1 MTTDSIKLL
10 TLLGEYKQFGDD
22 TVRDNIIDLANRVL
36 INSAGYS
43 CVESISTLQCYGY
56 TAVPKQVVDEPDP
69 KVQGIIR
76 CGSVNIPYGAV
87 MTPCQKQLA
96 KLLDDLDELLFEQD
110 VAKDQRVK
118 IHLDN
123 QEWSHAFKVARTK
136 VVQLA
141 KSIFF
146 EPSIR
151 KVRFGELV
159 IFCKEA
165 GLDLNSSDNTTEES
179 YFIISSHSYELRVDR
194 QWT

>member
-1 MTTDSIKLL
+1 MTVKNLAALLREYEAHGDGVVLESIK
-10 TLLGEYKQFGDD
+10 E
-22 TVRDNIIDLANRVL
+22 LATRTL
-36 INSAGYS
+36 INFRGYS

-56 TAVPKQVVDEPDP
+56 TAVPKQVVGEPDP

-165 GLDLNSSDNTTEES
+165 GLDLNSSDNTAEES